1 MKYLF
6 ILLIALLGFSSCD
19 TPTVTKKDLPIEVVK
34 LKETQSFDTL
44 LVIRTEQNTYLF
56 EKNEYVGAYSNINE
70 AAEVVIPLAIMVFIL
85 FIILVAIISNL

>member
-6 ILLIALLGFSSCD
+6 IILIALLGFSSCD
-19 TPTVTKKDLPIEVVK
+19 TPTVTKRDLPIEVVK

-56 EKNEYVGAYSNINE
+56 EKNEYVGAYYNKNDSIG
-70 AAEVVIPLAIMVFIL
+70 LAIFFFIL
-85 FIILVAIISNL
+85 AVILLIILTAIIP